1 MKSIENNNF
10 KSNKKIWNFRKGYL
24 FILDEVN
31 RYLKPKEDIRGG
43 KITGQLTYI

>member
-1 MKSIENNNF
+1 MKTIVSKVIK
-10 KSNKKIWNFRKGYL
+10 KSEISGKGYL